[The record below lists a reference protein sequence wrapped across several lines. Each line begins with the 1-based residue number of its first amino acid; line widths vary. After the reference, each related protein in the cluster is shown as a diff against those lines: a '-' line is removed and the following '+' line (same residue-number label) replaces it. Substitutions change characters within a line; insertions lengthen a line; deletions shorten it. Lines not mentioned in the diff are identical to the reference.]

1 MSEVLKTL
9 SNIRSLRPVLRECTL
24 EQAEAIL
31 EKVAFVVEELR
42 EAEKAKELEKIKR
55 HQELKKYRDMLA
67 QDGITPEELAAL
79 LNGENVKTREPRP
92 ARPAKYKFIDE
103 NGVVKTWTGQGR
115 TPRALQQA
123 LNEGKSLEEF
133 AI

>member
-1 MSEVLKTL
+1 MSDVLKIL
-9 SNIRSLRPVLRECTL
+9 SNIRSIRPVLRECGL

-31 EKVAFVVEELR
+31 EKVTFVVEELR
-42 EAEKAKELEKIKR
+42 EMEKAKELEKIKR

-79 LNGENVKTREPRP
+79 LKGETVKNRESRP

-103 NGVVKTWTGQGR
+103 NGVEKTWTGQGR

-123 LNEGKSLEEF
+123 LNEGKSLEDF